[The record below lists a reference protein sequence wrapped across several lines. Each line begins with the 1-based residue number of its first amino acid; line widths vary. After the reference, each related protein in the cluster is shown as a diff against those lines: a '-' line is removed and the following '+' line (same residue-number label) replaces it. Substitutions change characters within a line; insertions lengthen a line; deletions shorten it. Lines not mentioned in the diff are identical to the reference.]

1 MTNNGQDEALTS
13 HQDLEGLMGENEE
26 LKKKVEKL
34 LVENERLKNNTGAV
48 KFEELLKE
56 KLRLQK
62 EVRILRERTE
72 DLELE
77 CAAYVA
83 LKRELKKK
91 ESELNELRSILSHK
105 GKGRGNV
112 GGTTRSTIKNVGYRS
127 GVSNTRRTYQN
138 SISKANLHNSR
149 SRAETKR
156 RGLPQ
161 RSTSKLSSQKN
172 LYKRKNSA
180 CKNLL
185 IF

>member
-1 MTNNGQDEALTS
+1 MS
-13 HQDLEGLMGENEE
+13 ENDE
-26 LKKKVEKL
+26 LKRKVEKL

-83 LKRELKKK
+83 IKRELKKK

-105 GKGRGNV
+105 GKGTGRGNV
-112 GGTTRSTIKNVGYRS
+112 GTTRSTTKNLGYRS
-127 GVSNTRRTYQN
+127 GASNTRRTYQN
-138 SISKANLHNSR
+138 SISKANLNNSR
-149 SRAETKR
+149 SRVESNR
-156 RGLPQ
+156 RGLP
-161 RSTSKLSSQKN
+161 
-172 LYKRKNSA
+172 
-180 CKNLL
+180 
-185 IF
+185 